1 MRVALVSCVKSK
13 QNQPAPAKDL
23 YTSPLFRN
31 LRKYAEDNTDRWY
44 ILSAEHGLVDPD
56 QILAPY
62 EKTLNNARKD
72 ERLAW
77 GRRVQGRLEAV
88 LPPGAEVI
96 MLAGERYRE
105 NLVPFL
111 KSRGHKVSVPLEGM
125 PFGKQLQYLS
135 ARNRG

>member
-77 GRRVQGRLEAV
+77 AVASRVVWRQCCHPVRR
-88 LPPGAEVI
+88 
-96 MLAGERYRE
+96 
-105 NLVPFL
+105 
-111 KSRGHKVSVPLEGM
+111 
-125 PFGKQLQYLS
+125 
-135 ARNRG
+135 